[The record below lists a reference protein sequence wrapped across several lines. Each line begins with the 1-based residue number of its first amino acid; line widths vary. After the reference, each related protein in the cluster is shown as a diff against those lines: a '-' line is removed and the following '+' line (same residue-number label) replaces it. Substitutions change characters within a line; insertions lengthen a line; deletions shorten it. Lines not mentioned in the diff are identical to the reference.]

1 MAEETAAR
9 KFYPIAEPDIGEL
22 EIEYVTDAVRSGWV
36 SSLGR
41 YVEEFERGFADFC
54 HTRHAVSTSNG
65 TAALHLALAALGVGP
80 GDEVIVPTLTFI
92 ATASAVI
99 YAGAR
104 PVFVDS
110 DPHTWCLD
118 PAAVERAVTPRTR
131 AIIPVHLYGHPAD
144 MDPIL
149 DTASRHKLMVIE
161 DAAESHGALYKGRVT
176 GGLGKAGIFSFY
188 GNKLVTSGEGGMIV
202 TNDSGLADRAN
213 FLHDHAMRPE
223 ARYYHP
229 ELGFNYRITNLQ
241 AALGVAQLK
250 RAPELI
256 ARKRRIM
263 EWYREFLGDEE
274 ELKLNP
280 SMPWA
285 ESSFWMIC
293 AIFSSR
299 LDPDSVMTSLRASGI
314 DSRPFFKPLHTLPPM
329 QKYDCGNRF
338 PVAEDLS
345 RRGISLPSG
354 VKLTRQDVEF
364 ICSRIKCV
372 LDNASSRARG
382 HG

>member
-1 MAEETAAR
+1 LAEKTDAR

-41 YVEEFERGFADFC
+41 YVEEFERGFAEFC
-54 HTRHAVSTSNG
+54 RTRHAVSTANG
-65 TAALHLALAALGVGP
+65 TVALHLTLAALGIGP

-99 YAGAR
+99 YAGAV

-110 DPHTWCLD
+110 EPHTWCLN
-118 PAAVERAVTPRTR
+118 PAAVERAITPRTR

-149 DTASRHKLMVIE
+149 DSASRHNLIVIE
-161 DAAESHGALYKGRVT
+161 DAAESHGATYKGRMT
-176 GGLGKAGIFSFY
+176 GGLGNAGIFSFY
-188 GNKLVTSGEGGMIV
+188 GNKLITSGEGGMLV
-202 TNDSGLADRAN
+202 TNDSALADRAN

-223 ARYYHP
+223 TRYYHS
-229 ELGFNYRITNLQ
+229 EIGYNYRITNLQ
-241 AALGVAQLK
+241 AALGLAQLR

-256 ARKRRIM
+256 ARKRQIM
-263 EWYREFLGDEE
+263 GWYREFLGDRED
-274 ELKLNP
+274 LKLNP

-285 ESSFWMIC
+285 ESSFWMVC
-293 AIFSSR
+293 ALLPSR
-299 LDPDSVMTSLRASGI
+299 LDPASMMTELRASGI
-314 DSRPFFKPLHTLPPM
+314 DSRPFFKPLHRLPPLR
-329 QKYDCGNRF
+329 KYDSGAVF

-345 RRGISLPSG
+345 RRGISLPCG
-354 VKLTRQDVEF
+354 VKLNRQDVEF
-364 ICSRIKCV
+364 ICSRIKIA
-372 LDNASSRARG
+372 LDNSSQGSR
-382 HG
+382 

>member
-1 MAEETAAR
+1 MAEKTDAQ

-41 YVEEFERGFADFC
+41 YVTEFERGFADFC
-54 HTRHAVSTSNG
+54 RTRHAVSTSNG
-65 TAALHLALAALGVGP
+65 TVALHLALAALGIGA

-99 YAGAR
+99 YAGAI

-118 PAAVERAVTPRTR
+118 PAAVERAITPRTR

-149 DTASRHKLMVIE
+149 DSASRHNLIVIE

-176 GGLGKAGIFSFY
+176 GGLGNASIFSFY
-188 GNKLVTSGEGGMIV
+188 GNKLITSGEGGMLL
-202 TNDSGLADRAN
+202 TNDLNLAERAN

-223 ARYYHP
+223 TRYYHS
-229 ELGFNYRITNLQ
+229 EIGFNYRITNLQ
-241 AALGVAQLK
+241 AALGLAQLR

-256 ARKRRIM
+256 ARKRQIM
-263 EWYREFLGDEE
+263 GWYRELLADQE

-285 ESSFWMIC
+285 ESSFWMVC
-293 AIFSSR
+293 AILPSR
-299 LDPDSVMTSLRASGI
+299 LDPDSVMKDLRASGI
-314 DSRPFFKPLHTLPPM
+314 DSRPFFKPLHSLPPM
-329 QKYDCGNRF
+329 RKYDSGDRF

-345 RRGISLPSG
+345 RRGISLPCG
-354 VKLTRQDVEF
+354 VKLIREDVEF
-364 ICSRIKCV
+364 ICSKLKFL
-372 LDNASSRARG
+372 LDR
-382 HG
+382 

>member
-1 MAEETAAR
+1 VR

-22 EIEYVTDAVRSGWV
+22 EIEFVTDAVRSGWV

-54 HTRHAVSTSNG
+54 HTRHAVSTANG
-65 TAALHLALAALGVGP
+65 TVALHLALAALRIGQ

-92 ATASAVI
+92 ASASAVI

-110 DPHTWCLD
+110 EPRTWCLD
-118 PAAVERAVTPRTR
+118 PAAVERAITPRTR

-149 DTASRHKLMVIE
+149 DSASRHNLIVIE
-161 DAAESHGALYKGRVT
+161 DAAESHGALYKGRMT
-176 GGLGKAGIFSFY
+176 GGLGNAGIFSFY
-188 GNKLVTSGEGGMIV
+188 GNKLITSGEGGMMV
-202 TNDSGLADRAN
+202 TNDSELAERAN

-223 ARYYHP
+223 TRYYHS
-229 ELGFNYRITNLQ
+229 EIGYNYRITNLQ
-241 AALGVAQLK
+241 AALGLAQLR
-250 RAPELI
+250 RAQELI
-256 ARKRRIM
+256 ACKRQIM
-263 EWYREFLGDEE
+263 GWYREFLGDRED
-274 ELKLNP
+274 LKLNP

-285 ESSFWMIC
+285 ESSFWMVC
-293 AIFSSR
+293 AILSS
-299 LDPDSVMTSLRASGI
+299 LIDPDSMMTDLRASGI

-329 QKYDCGNRF
+329 RKYSSGRF

-345 RRGISLPSG
+345 RRGLSLPCG
-354 VKLTRQDVEF
+354 VKLTRSDVEF
-364 ICSRIKCV
+364 ICSKIKCV
-372 LDNASSRARG
+372 LDKKS
-382 HG
+382 

>member
-1 MAEETAAR
+1 MAEKTDAR

-54 HTRHAVSTSNG
+54 QTRHGVSTANG
-65 TAALHLALAALGVGP
+65 TVALHLTLAALGIGP

-99 YAGAR
+99 YAGAV

-110 DPHTWCLD
+110 EPNTWCLD
-118 PAAVERAVTPRTR
+118 PAAVERAITPRTR
-131 AIIPVHLYGHPAD
+131 AIVPVHLYGHPAD

-149 DTASRHKLMVIE
+149 DSAARHKLTVIE
-161 DAAESHGALYKGRVT
+161 DAAESHGALYKGRMT
-176 GGLGKAGIFSFY
+176 GGIGNAGIFSFY
-188 GNKLVTSGEGGMIV
+188 GNKLITSGEGGMLV
-202 TNDSGLADRAN
+202 TNDSALAERAN

-223 ARYYHP
+223 TRYYHS
-229 ELGFNYRITNLQ
+229 EIGYNYRITNLQ
-241 AALGVAQLK
+241 AALGLAQLK

-256 ARKRRIM
+256 ARKRQIM
-263 EWYREFLGDEE
+263 QWYREFLGDRED
-274 ELKLNP
+274 LKLNP

-285 ESSFWMIC
+285 DSSFWMVC
-293 AIFSSR
+293 AILPTR
-299 LDPDSVMTSLRASGI
+299 LDLDTVMKDLRAIGI
-314 DSRPFFKPLHTLPPM
+314 DSRPFFKPLHTLPPTR
-329 QKYDCGNRF
+329 KYDSGGRF

-345 RRGISLPSG
+345 RRGISLPCG

-364 ICSRIKCV
+364 ICSRIKCL
-372 LDNASSRARG
+372 LDDKSSRG
-382 HG
+382 

>member
-1 MAEETAAR
+1 MAEKTDAR

-41 YVEEFERGFADFC
+41 YVEEFERGFAEFC
-54 HTRHAVSTSNG
+54 HTRHAVSTANG
-65 TAALHLALAALGVGP
+65 TVALHLTLAALGIGP

-99 YAGAR
+99 YAGAV

-110 DPHTWCLD
+110 EPQTWCLD

-149 DTASRHKLMVIE
+149 ETASRHNLIVIE
-161 DAAESHGALYKGRVT
+161 DAAESHGATYKGRMT
-176 GGLGKAGIFSFY
+176 GGLANAGIFSFY
-188 GNKLVTSGEGGMIV
+188 GNKLITSGEGGMLV
-202 TNDSGLADRAN
+202 TNDSALAERAN

-223 ARYYHP
+223 TRYYHS
-229 ELGFNYRITNLQ
+229 EIGYNYRITNLQ
-241 AALGVAQLK
+241 AALGLAQLR

-256 ARKRRIM
+256 ARKREIM
-263 EWYREFLGDEE
+263 SWYREFLGDRED
-274 ELKLNP
+274 LKLNP

-285 ESSFWMIC
+285 DSSFWMVC
-293 AIFSSR
+293 ALLPSR
-299 LDPDSVMTSLRASGI
+299 LDPASMMTELRASGI
-314 DSRPFFKPLHTLPPM
+314 DSRPFFKPLHSLPPTR
-329 QKYDCGNRF
+329 KYDSGGRF
-338 PVAEDLS
+338 PDCRRLVAPRS
-345 RRGISLPSG
+345 QPSVRRQTQPSG
-354 VKLTRQDVEF
+354 RGVHLFENQ
-364 ICSRIKCV
+364 
-372 LDNASSRARG
+372 NRAG
-382 HG
+382 

>member
-1 MAEETAAR
+1 LAEKKGAR

-54 HTRHAVSTSNG
+54 HTRHGVSTANG
-65 TAALHLALAALGVGP
+65 TVALHLTLAALGIGP

-110 DPHTWCLD
+110 EPNTWCLD
-118 PAAVERAVTPRTR
+118 PTAVERAITPRTR

-149 DTASRHKLMVIE
+149 DSAARHNLIVIE
-161 DAAESHGALYKGRVT
+161 DAAESHGATYKGRMT
-176 GGLGKAGIFSFY
+176 GGLGTAGVFSFY
-188 GNKLVTSGEGGMIV
+188 GNKLITSGEGGMLV
-202 TNDSGLADRAN
+202 TNDAALAERAN

-223 ARYYHP
+223 TRYYHS
-229 ELGFNYRITNLQ
+229 EIGYNYRITNLQ
-241 AALGVAQLK
+241 AALGLAQLR

-256 ARKRRIM
+256 ARKRQIM
-263 EWYREFLGDEE
+263 SWYREFLGGRED
-274 ELKLNP
+274 LKLNP

-285 ESSFWMIC
+285 ENSFWMVC
-293 AIFSSR
+293 AILPSR
-299 LDPDSVMTSLRASGI
+299 LDPDSVMTELRAGGI
-314 DSRPFFKPLHTLPPM
+314 DSRPFFKPLHTLPPTK
-329 QKYDCGNRF
+329 KYDSGNRF
-338 PVAEDLS
+338 PIAEDLS
-345 RRGISLPSG
+345 RRGFSLPCG
-354 VKLTRQDVEF
+354 VKLTRLDIEF
-364 ICSRIKCV
+364 ICSQLKRI
-372 LDNASSRARG
+372 LDAESPRA
-382 HG
+382 